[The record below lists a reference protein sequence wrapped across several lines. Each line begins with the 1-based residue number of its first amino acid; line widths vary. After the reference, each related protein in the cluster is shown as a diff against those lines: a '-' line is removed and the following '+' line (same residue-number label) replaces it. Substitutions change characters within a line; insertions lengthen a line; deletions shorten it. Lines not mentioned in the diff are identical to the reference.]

1 MSLPKLCKGFV
12 PKGPEGAAGNFSAWC
27 RVGPEYISANNT
39 EGQDGM
45 DGINDLMQTEIYG
58 GKALADL
65 VTLEFLAEVLGSVVA
80 AVIILIAGF
89 IVAGWVKRRIVA
101 VGDAH
106 AKFDVTL
113 FHFLG
118 NLARYA
124 VLGFALLFVL
134 NTFGVKTTSIIAAIG
149 AAGLA
154 IGLAMQGA
162 LSNVAAGVMII
173 LFRPFNLGDFI
184 EVDGQMGT
192 VKDINLNNTVLASL
206 GNLKVIIP
214 NSEVWGNTITNYS
227 SFPTRRAEWT
237 FGVGYG
243 ADLALAERVIRDT
256 IMGDSRSH
264 SDPEPFI
271 QVNELNSSSV
281 DFLVRVWVDA
291 ADYFQYQADMKRK
304 VKEALDAAGVDIP
317 FPTRTIVHADQAG
330 IDEEASEAA

>member
-1 MSLPKLCKGFV
+1 MESF
-12 PKGPEGAAGNFSAWC
+12 
-27 RVGPEYISANNT
+27 NN
-39 EGQDGM
+39 
-45 DGINDLMQTEIYG
+45 LMQTEIYG
-58 GKALADL
+58 GKSLSDL

-80 AVIILIAGF
+80 AVVILLAGF
-89 IVAGWVKRRIVA
+89 IVASWVKRRIVA
-101 VGDAH
+101 LGDTH
-106 AKFDVTL
+106 ASFDVTL

-118 NLARYA
+118 NLARYVILAFA
-124 VLGFALLFVL
+124 VLFVL

-173 LFRPFNLGDFI
+173 LFRPFKLGDFI
-184 EVDGQMGT
+184 EVDGEMGT
-192 VKDINLNNTVLASL
+192 VKDINLNNTVIASL
-206 GNLKVIIP
+206 SNLKVIIP

-227 SFPTRRAEWT
+227 SFDTRRAEWT

-243 ADLALAERVIRDT
+243 ANLAVAERVIRET
-256 IMGDSRSH
+256 IMSDSRSH

-291 ADYFQYQADMKRK
+291 AEYFQFQADMKRK

-317 FPTRTIVHADQAG
+317 FPTRTIVQAEPG
-330 IDEEASEAA
+330 AEENEASQAA